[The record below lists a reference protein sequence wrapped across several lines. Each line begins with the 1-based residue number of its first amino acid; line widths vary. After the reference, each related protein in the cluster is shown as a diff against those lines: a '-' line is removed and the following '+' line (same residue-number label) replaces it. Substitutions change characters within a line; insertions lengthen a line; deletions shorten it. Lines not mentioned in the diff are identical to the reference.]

1 MTREQRIEAA
11 AMARNDPERY
21 VPDRDWLI
29 EALDAALADV
39 GGLDGLTPLADLTD
53 QSRPMEDRKAQLIT
67 TEFYERLLA
76 AAVDRDRLRDV
87 LREAERLRAEGLLW
101 REIAERLG
109 IARATAHAYG
119 ADPDGSKLAARKR
132 SYAVPCGRC
141 GGPTDG
147 SRGRARPA
155 RLCQT
160 CRNRDGVPVDERR
173 ARSRARRGDSLPRS
187 RTITLREFAAG
198 VRETADRL
206 GSVSLSRIAYE
217 RHRADGLL
225 SHPAVADRW
234 RWNEIIEAAGL
245 TPTRP
250 AGDRDYHPVT
260 ADTALEAVRDCAA
273 AVGRFPTAYLYDA
286 WSRREG
292 RVTRRTVLR
301 ALDVR
306 SWMDVE
312 GLL

>member
-1 MTREQRIEAA
+1 MTLRRRAH
-11 AMARNDPERY
+11 
-21 VPDRDWLI
+21 DRDHLATELRADTRGRI
-29 EALDAALADV
+29 VTVRERRAEA
-39 GGLDGLTPLADLTD
+39 
-53 QSRPMEDRKAQLIT
+53 Q
-67 TEFYERLLA
+67 
-76 AAVDRDRLRDV
+76 
-87 LREAERLRAEGLLW
+87 RLRAEGLLW
-101 REIAERLG
+101 REVAERLG
-109 IARATAHAYG
+109 VARATARAYV
-119 ADPDGSKLAARKR
+119 ADPDGERLAARKR

-147 SRGRARPA
+147 SNGRAQPVRV
-155 RLCQT
+155 
-160 CRNRDGVPVDERR
+160 CRACRERDGMPMDERR
-173 ARSRARRGDSLPRS
+173 AISRAMRGDSLPRS

-225 SHPAVADRW
+225 SHTAVADRW

-250 AGDRDYHPVT
+250 AGDRGYHPVT